1 MNGNG
6 NGNYR
11 FRLQF
16 ESPIHVGSG
25 LKYPKVECVSLNGM
39 LYRMSIDSLFSGMRT
54 DEVKRA
60 SRDMDLNNFDAGSYV
75 ADEADAKRLCRYSML
90 NSTDFG
96 IGDKQQRYGD
106 MSEHIKTSGMGYI
119 PGSSIKGSIRT
130 ALLYDM
136 VAPDDIERVLSECQN
151 MRGNRQYWHI
161 DKFFQ
166 RLLSKNGAGNLPQ
179 NSVMRFIHVSD
190 TAPVDGLEIA
200 DVRIAEA
207 VHDGSWRWYRN
218 GVDMYQECIPAGT
231 ELNGTISLDTGVAGL
246 LGLGNKAD
254 MLDVGHIK
262 KCCHRFAADLIEHEI
277 SFAEEY
283 KMPFLARFYAE
294 KLYGLNEKDSPL
306 IRIGQG
312 SGLLSTT
319 LGLLVKNHDAEYGT
333 HLFDEVKEITKG
345 RKYDFE
351 YPKTRKI
358 AVNRAKQ
365 PVHPFGW
372 AKLFID

>member
-1 MNGNG
+1 
-6 NGNYR
+6 
-11 FRLQF
+11 
-16 ESPIHVGSG
+16 
-25 LKYPKVECVSLNGM
+25 
-39 LYRMSIDSLFSGMRT
+39 
-54 DEVKRA
+54 
-60 SRDMDLNNFDAGSYV
+60 
-75 ADEADAKRLCRYSML
+75 
-90 NSTDFG
+90 
-96 IGDKQQRYGD
+96 
-106 MSEHIKTSGMGYI
+106 
-119 PGSSIKGSIRT
+119 
-130 ALLYDM
+130 
-136 VAPDDIERVLSECQN
+136 
-151 MRGNRQYWHI
+151 
-161 DKFFQ
+161 
-166 RLLSKNGAGNLPQ
+166 
-179 NSVMRFIHVSD
+179 
-190 TAPVDGLEIA
+190 
-200 DVRIAEA
+200 
-207 VHDGSWRWYRN
+207 
-218 GVDMYQECIPAGT
+218 AGT

-246 LGLGNKAD
+246 LELGNKAD
-254 MLDVGHIK
+254 MLDVEYIK

-333 HLFDEVKEITKG
+333 HLFDEVKEFAKG